1 MTAQRQPVPQQPRHA
16 TSRRR
21 PLRRALTGV
30 LVLALLAGA
39 CTSPD
44 DPDEQGNHGD
54 PGDAAPPAGIG
65 ATSASDREGT
75 AYTLPDD
82 LVLAGSLT
90 AFDSCEVFLQYVQE
104 RALELV
110 TPYGLGGGDWWGP
123 EMAIEEDGAMAESD
137 DAGGAAADGAG
148 APVQGEDFSG
158 TNVQEAG
165 VDEPDLLKTDGRTM
179 YVVNRG
185 RLEVLDVTGDE
196 PRSLT
201 SLSLDVGWDAQLLLH
216 GDRLLVTST
225 SGFLVPFATE
235 TMPDAGSEPP
245 ADGTATTDEPD
256 NTATTDDQDSAATTD
271 DQDVASDELAASDAL
286 YPVGSNSTLLTSID
300 VSDPSRP
307 VVDERLTLDG
317 WIVNSRLVDGVV
329 RLAVRTE
336 AGINLPWEYPQAAG
350 LRAERLALEANRELI
365 RNSTAE
371 DWLPYYI
378 HETADG
384 GEHADTLLACNRI
397 AHPEEFAGLGVLSVL
412 TIDLE
417 TGSLRPGKEATGLLA
432 AGDTVYASPETL
444 YVATTRWED
453 WSTLTDRQRERRQEE
468 VTTELHAFDISDA
481 RTATYLGSGAVPG
494 TLLSQWAMSEHEGH
508 LRVASTVGSPW
519 DDGGRPSE
527 SVVTVLRVDGADRTD
542 DQTGGTEAEDAANGH
557 TGELTQVG
565 QVTGLGVTERI
576 YAVRFMG
583 EVGYVVTFRE
593 TDPLYTLDLRDPTAP
608 TVTGELKI
616 LGYSAY
622 LHPMGDDLLLGVG
635 QDADERGQTR
645 GLQLSL
651 FDVSDPAAPA
661 VRSQTGLADGSS
673 DVEYDHRAF
682 LHWPAT
688 GLTAVPFQRWV
699 DWGDPAVQRDLQPTA
714 GVWVF
719 TATRADGIQTEG
731 TISHLDPYLRDLG
744 MEDLTERGEDIDG
757 LQSGLSAEQEDLLW
771 RSSYEMRILRSVVI
785 GDRLLTVSEVG
796 VAVHDRD
803 SLDERGW
810 LTFG

>member
-1 MTAQRQPVPQQPRHA
+1 
-16 TSRRR
+16 
-21 PLRRALTGV
+21 
-30 LVLALLAGA
+30 
-39 CTSPD
+39 
-44 DPDEQGNHGD
+44 
-54 PGDAAPPAGIG
+54 
-65 ATSASDREGT
+65 
-75 AYTLPDD
+75 
-82 LVLAGSLT
+82 
-90 AFDSCEVFLQYVQE
+90 
-104 RALELV
+104 
-110 TPYGLGGGDWWGP
+110 
-123 EMAIEEDGAMAESD
+123 MAESD
-137 DAGGAAADGAG
+137 DAGAAPADAAG
-148 APVQGEDFSG
+148 PPIRGEDYSG

-185 RLEVLDVTGDE
+185 RLEVLDVTGDQ

-201 SLSLDVGWDAQLLLH
+201 SLPLDVGWDAQLLLH

-225 SGFLVPFATE
+225 SGIVVPFAAE
-235 TMPDAGSEPP
+235 T
-245 ADGTATTDEPD
+245 
-256 NTATTDDQDSAATTD
+256 TTDDGREAPADDAATTEE
-271 DQDVASDELAASDAL
+271 QGIAASDMA
-286 YPVGSNSTLLTSID
+286 YPAGSGSTLLTSID
-300 VSDPSRP
+300 VSDPTRP

-329 RLAVRTE
+329 RLVVRTE
-336 AGINLPWEYPQAAG
+336 AGINLPWEYPRAAG

-371 DWLPYYI
+371 DWLPYYV
-378 HETADG
+378 HESADG
-384 GEHADTLLACNRI
+384 GEQADTLLACNRI
-397 AHPEEFAGLGVLSVL
+397 AHPEDFAGLGVLSVL
-412 TIDLE
+412 TVDLA
-417 TGSLRPGKEATGLLA
+417 TGSLVPGKAATGLLA

-444 YVATTRWED
+444 YVATTRWQD
-453 WSTLTDRQRERRQEE
+453 WTALTDQQRDRRQQE
-468 VTTELHAFDISDA
+468 VATEVHAFDIADP
-481 RTATYLGSGAVPG
+481 RTAGYLGTGEVPG
-494 TLLSQWAMSEHEGH
+494 TLLSQWAMSEHDGH

-519 DDGGRPSE
+519 DDSRRPSE
-527 SVVTVLRVDGADRTD
+527 SVVTVLRVRDGERTD
-542 DQTGGTEAEDAANGH
+542 DPNGEASRDR

-565 QVTGLGVTERI
+565 QVSGLGLTERI

-593 TDPLYTLDLRDPTAP
+593 TDPLYTLDLRDPTTP
-608 TVTGELKI
+608 KVTGELKI
-616 LGYSAY
+616 MGYSAY

-635 QDADERGQTR
+635 QDADERGRTR

-651 FDVSDPAAPA
+651 FDVSDPAEPA
-661 VRSQTGLADGSS
+661 LRSQTALADGSS

-699 DWGDPAVQRDLQPTA
+699 DWGDPAIQRDPEPA
-714 GVWVF
+714 SGVWVF

-744 MEDLTERGEDIDG
+744 IEDLTDDGQDTDAADGTQEPISPER
-757 LQSGLSAEQEDLLW
+757 EDLLW
-771 RSSYEMRILRSVVI
+771 RSSYEMRIMRSVVI
-785 GDRLLTVSEVG
+785 GDRLVTVSEVG